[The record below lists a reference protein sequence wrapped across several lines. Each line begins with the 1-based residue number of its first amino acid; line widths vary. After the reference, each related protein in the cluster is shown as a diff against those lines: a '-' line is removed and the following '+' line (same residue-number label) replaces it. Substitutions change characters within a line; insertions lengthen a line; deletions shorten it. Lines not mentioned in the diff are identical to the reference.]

1 MALMIRCNKYEGS
14 AKTIPVN
21 RGKIFLNGFK
31 FFITPS
37 SIMIVEVVRTN
48 FRLLL
53 FFLQEN
59 FTSIKSIKSIYKRI
73 SDFLKHKTLN
83 KQLSLR
89 CFYEHKKHKTLFM
102 STKSY
107 AQDVVYMSTRWAQN
121 GAHRCCLWAQMST
134 DEHKMMHTDIVYWGT
149 R

>member
-14 AKTIPVN
+14 TKTIPVN

-53 FFLQEN
+53 FFLQGN
-59 FTSIKSIKSIYKRI
+59 FTSIKSIKIIYKQI
-73 SDFLKHKTLN
+73 SDILKHKMLN

-89 CFYEHKKHKTLFM
+89 SFMGIKSTKLYEHKKLCTRCCLYEHKMGTKWCIQMLFM
-102 STKSY
+102 STDDAYRYCLLGHK
-107 AQDVVYMSTRWAQN
+107 MSTR
-121 GAHRCCLWAQMST
+121 CYL
-134 DEHKMMHTDIVYWGT
+134 
-149 R
+149 